1 MSGQELIPLKQVLAE
16 MQAAKEPFSL
26 RFVKLNTGKRTGG
39 EIVEYPALLLSGRGE
54 DEEHAE
60 VMERKGSPVAE
71 ARNQPDQ
78 PGRITRD
85 PNHSDNM
92 TRNLVNT
99 RNGRYTKVHIYLI
112 LQFNGKKVLI

>member
-1 MSGQELIPLKQVLAE
+1 MTGQELIPLKQVLAE

-26 RFVKLNTGKRTGG
+26 RFVKLNASKRAGG

-54 DEEHAE
+54 SEEGTE
-60 VMERKGSPVAE
+60 VEHRKGSPVAE

-85 PNHSDNM
+85 PNHSDNL

-99 RNGRYTKVHIYLI
+99 RNGRYAKVHLYLI
-112 LQFNGKKVLI
+112 LQFNGKRVLI